1 MSTEFELGETSEVD
15 KRPREIQL
23 LINVVEPD
31 PEYQPSFLSDSATF
45 YDITAQMP
53 EEIEEKLR
61 FYFKGDLPAKL
72 LTPLWQYV
80 DIIKQRYVGWPDEW
94 PPEH

>member
-1 MSTEFELGETSEVD
+1 MTEFELGETAEVD

-23 LINVVEPD
+23 LINLVEPD
-31 PEYQPSFLSDSATF
+31 PEYQPSFFSDSATL

-53 EEIEEKLR
+53 EDIEAKLR

-72 LTPLWQYV
+72 HTPLWQYV
-80 DIIKQRYVGWPDEW
+80 DIIKRRYVGWPDEW